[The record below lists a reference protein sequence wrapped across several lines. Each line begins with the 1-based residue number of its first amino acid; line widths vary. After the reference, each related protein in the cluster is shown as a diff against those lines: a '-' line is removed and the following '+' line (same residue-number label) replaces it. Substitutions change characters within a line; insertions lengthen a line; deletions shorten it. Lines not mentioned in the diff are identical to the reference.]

1 MRAAHTK
8 DVGILLAAAA
18 REGAA
23 FEQGE
28 FDAASDPLGLGGRG
42 NWRRPWLPQRAVH
55 RHCSSACWSEAQ
67 PRCRTR
73 TVPSAERDA
82 RVKLAKASDPGR
94 RQALAA
100 VAAVSG
106 GGGDPNPNP
115 DPKFNQP

>member
-42 NWRRPWLPQRAVH
+42 N
-55 RHCSSACWSEAQ
+55 
-67 PRCRTR
+67 
-73 TVPSAERDA
+73 
-82 RVKLAKASDPGR
+82 LA
-94 RQALAA
+94 AA
-100 VAAVSG
+100 VAATASDAQALQLSLLERGAASMPHANRALGRARRASQARQGQRSG
-106 GGGDPNPNP
+106 SPASARSSRSSIRRRW
-115 DPKFNQP
+115 